1 MFHGQGRNYNLK
13 DTMKL
18 IIGITAPGSVILLEG
33 QLKYFSELG
42 YTTYLMAP
50 THEKVTAY
58 CAAEGCI
65 HLPVKIEREI
75 SLLKDFKSLIQVFS
89 HLRKIKP
96 DIVNFGTP
104 KISLVGLIAA
114 QLLGVK
120 RRIYTCR
127 GFRFEHE
134 VGFKKLLLVTMERI
148 TAFFAQDVI
157 CISDSVRNYGLDNRI
172 FPAHKALVIN
182 KGSSNGIP
190 LKRFNPA
197 NITPESSRILKQHLG
212 LEGHFVFGYVGRLVD
227 RKGINELYAA
237 FDSLFAANSNL
248 RLLYVGSPEFEQIAD
263 KSLIDRMK
271 THPGIVM
278 AGSQRDVPLYLS
290 VMDVFVLPA
299 WWEGF
304 GNVLVQ
310 AAAMGKPVISTTGTG
325 TIDAV
330 DPDFNGILVQ
340 PKSVE
345 QLKDAML
352 QLYNNAPLREELGS
366 NGIAWAKNF
375 DSPIIWQG
383 MAALYEVSK
392 E

>member
-1 MFHGQGRNYNLK
+1 MK
-13 DTMKL
+13 KL

-33 QLKYFSELG
+33 QLKYFREQG
-42 YTTYLMAP
+42 FTTYLMAP
-50 THEKVTAY
+50 SHEKVTAY

-75 SLLKDFKSLIQVFS
+75 SLLKDLKSLVQVLA
-89 HLRKIKP
+89 HLRRVKP

-104 KISLVGLIAA
+104 KISLVGMIAA
-114 QLLGVK
+114 RMLGVK

-134 VGFKKLLLVTMERI
+134 KGFRKMLLVTMERI

-157 CISDSVRNYGLDNRI
+157 CISDSVRNYGVANRI
-172 FPAHKALVIN
+172 FPARKALVIN

-197 NITPESSRILKQHLG
+197 TINPDNTRQLKQQLG
-212 LEGHFVFGYVGRLVD
+212 LDGYFVFGYVGRLVD
-227 RKGINELYAA
+227 RKGINELFAA
-237 FDSLFAANSNL
+237 FEMLYTGNNRL
-248 RLLYVGSPEFEQIAD
+248 RLLFVGSPEFEQIAD
-263 KSLIDRMK
+263 KALIDRMK
-271 THPGIVM
+271 AHDGIVM

-310 AAAMGKPVISTTGTG
+310 AAAMGKAVISTTGTG

-330 DPDFNGILVQ
+330 DPDFNGILVK
-340 PKSVE
+340 PKSVNE
-345 QLKDAML
+345 LKVAMERL
-352 QLYNNAPLREELGS
+352 FEDEPLRKKLGT
-366 NGIAWAKNF
+366 NGITWAENF
-375 DSPIIWQG
+375 DSPIIWEG
-383 MAALYEVSK
+383 MEALYGVSR